1 VSETVETRPAGGPER
16 RTPLGP
22 LLEVRN
28 LSVAYGAIEA
38 VREVSFTVE
47 AGQIVSLIG
56 ANGAGKTTTLR
67 TISGLLR
74 PTSGEILFEGRA
86 IHTQPAHAILG
97 MGVAHCPEGRRLF
110 PKMTVEE
117 NLLLGAYTR
126 KDDGV
131 GEDMERVYEL
141 FPVLGERRTN
151 KAGLFSGGEQ
161 QMLAI
166 GRAMMSRPRLLMLD
180 EPSMGLSP
188 IMTQRIFDTI
198 KDLQRLGT
206 TVLLVEQNA
215 LAALAQ
221 SDHGYVV
228 DLGRTT
234 LNGTG
239 HELLADQRVR
249 DAYLG
254 ES

>member
-1 VSETVETRPAGGPER
+1 MS
-16 RTPLGP
+16 P
-22 LLEVRN
+22 LLEVTD

-38 VREVSFTVE
+38 VRDVSFVVE

-74 PTSGEILFEGRA
+74 PRAGSIRFEGKEIGDQA
-86 IHTQPAHAILG
+86 AHTILNLG
-97 MGVAHCPEGRRLF
+97 IAHCPEGRRTF
-110 PKMTVEE
+110 GRMSVEE

-126 KDDGV
+126 DDNAAIEKDIKN
-131 GEDMERVYEL
+131 VYEL
-141 FPVLGERRTN
+141 FPVLGERRN
-151 KAGLFSGGEQ
+151 QKAGLFSGGEQ

-198 KDLQRLGT
+198 NELQSQGT
-206 TVLLVEQNA
+206 TILLVEQNA
-215 LAALAQ
+215 LAALAL
-221 SDHGYVV
+221 SDRGYVI
-228 DLGRTT
+228 DLGATT
-234 LNGTG
+234 LEGPG
-239 HELLADQRVR
+239 KELLADERVR
-249 DAYLG
+249 SAYLG
-254 ES
+254 ED

>member
-1 VSETVETRPAGGPER
+1 MSA
-16 RTPLGP
+16 

-38 VREVSFTVE
+38 VRDISFTVDT
-47 AGQIVSLIG
+47 GQIVCLIG

-74 PTSGEILFEGRA
+74 PTGGEIIFDGTP
-86 IHTQPAHAILG
+86 IHRRPAHSILG
-97 MGVAHCPEGRRLF
+97 LGIAQCPEGRRIF
-110 PKMTVEE
+110 ARMTVEE
-117 NLLLGAYTR
+117 NLQLGAYAR
-126 KDDGV
+126 KDTQQVQADLK
-131 GEDMERVYEL
+131 RVFSL
-141 FPVLGERRTN
+141 FEVLGERRRQ

-166 GRAMMSRPRLLMLD
+166 GRALMSRPKLLMLD

-198 KDLQRLGT
+198 GDLREQGT

-215 LAALAQ
+215 LVALALA
-221 SDHGYVV
+221 DYGYVI

-234 LNGTG
+234 LTGTG
-239 HELLADQRVR
+239 RELLADERVR
-249 DAYLG
+249 AAYLG
-254 ES
+254 ETVA

>member
-1 VSETVETRPAGGPER
+1 MTA
-16 RTPLGP
+16 

-38 VREVSFTVE
+38 VRDVSFSVGE
-47 AGQIVSLIG
+47 GQIVSLIG
-56 ANGAGKTTTLR
+56 SNGAGKTTTLR

-74 PTSGEILFEGRA
+74 PKSGQILLEGKPIDA
-86 IHTQPAHAILG
+86 LAAHTILER
-97 MGVAHCPEGRRLF
+97 GVAHCPEGRRLF
-110 PKMTVEE
+110 GRMTVEE
-117 NLLLGAYTR
+117 NLQLGAYVR
-126 KDDGV
+126 KDSGV
-131 GEDMERVYEL
+131 AADMQRVYEL
-141 FPVLGERRTN
+141 FPVLGQRKSQ

-198 KDLQRLGT
+198 KDLQAQGT
-206 TVLLVEQNA
+206 TILLVEQNA
-215 LAALAQ
+215 LAALAL
-221 SDHGYVV
+221 SDRGYVV

-234 LNGTG
+234 LEGPG
-239 HELLADQRVR
+239 HDLLADERVR
-249 DAYLG
+249 AAYLG
-254 ES
+254 EG